1 MRKKDLPPPP
11 IPDVHWSVD
20 MTWNLLSE
28 VKKDENRL
36 VLLGKRDKKEDI
48 LDKVKQRIVS

>member
-1 MRKKDLPPPP
+1 MRKKDPTPPP
-11 IPDVHWSVD
+11 IPDVHWSMD
-20 MTWNLLSE
+20 MTWTLLSE
-28 VKKDENRL
+28 VEKDENRL